1 MTKSG
6 TLGSVPIVAWNSFSF
21 LQILCLILWWNGVYQ
36 IWCYILNIA
45 WLDRQTVLGILPFS
59 FNSIPI
65 VQKSRAWFDIPISWN
80 LIQTTLYQTHT
91 GLNNFTWTYNTG
103 CRCNKI
109 ISASSYG
116 YHVLGTEWQNFRD
129 RFIFCSGKCYQEKHK
144 TYFQKWPFSLR
155 DGSQKKEVF
164 SENTMQCYMAYLAI
178 LSILFY
184 YYFSCF
190 WEENNFLYIVGVG
203 HRGWWVGST
212 V

>member
-1 MTKSG
+1 M
-6 TLGSVPIVAWNSFSF
+6 PIVAWNSVSF

-80 LIQTTLYQTHT
+80 LIQTTLHQTHT
-91 GLNNFTWTYNTG
+91 GLNTLTWTYNTG

-109 ISASSYG
+109 ISASLYG

-129 RFIFCSGKCYQEKHK
+129 CFNFLLRQMLPRKPQDLLPEMAIFRKGRLPKKEKFLVKIQCNVIWHI
-144 TYFQKWPFSLR
+144 WPF
-155 DGSQKKEVF
+155 
-164 SENTMQCYMAYLAI
+164 
-178 LSILFY
+178 
-184 YYFSCF
+184 
-190 WEENNFLYIVGVG
+190 
-203 HRGWWVGST
+203 
-212 V
+212 